1 VKNGG
6 PEYQKIAN
14 DGTVLRV
21 RTGSQTHGI
30 STESSDRDEMGV
42 CIEPQAY
49 VIGLKK
55 FEQYMYRDAAERTGR
70 FDAPSEPGDLD
81 LTVYSLRKYT
91 SLILNSNPSMLELL
105 YITDPAAIITR
116 TSCGEHIQSIGREY
130 VVSKEAGPKYL
141 GYMEAQRRAMKSY
154 DGKGRDVTRPH
165 LMEKYGFDTKY
176 AGHMVRLGL
185 QGIELME
192 TGKIQLPMNR
202 WEADTIRAI
211 REGKW
216 SMDAVLRYAESLES
230 DLKSAIDKT
239 SLREHPDKDV
249 VNDWLVRSYQLHWGY
264 HLAGPDNCWEY

>member
-6 PEYQKIAN
+6 PEYAN
-14 DGTVLRV
+14 LAMNGTILRV

-49 VIGLKK
+49 VIGLRK

-81 LTVYSLRKYT
+81 LTIYSLRKYT

-176 AGHMVRLGL
+176 AGHMIRLGM
-185 QGIELME
+185 QGIELMT
-192 TGKIQLPMNR
+192 TGAIKLPMAEH
-202 WEADTIRAI
+202 EAATVRDIRN
-211 REGKW
+211 GKW
-216 SMDAVLRYAESLES
+216 GMQSVLDFAQDLE
-230 DLKSAIDKT
+230 LKLKDAIDNT
-239 SLREHPDKDV
+239 SLREHPDKEA
-249 VNDWLVRSYQLHWGY
+249 VNDWLI
-264 HLAGPDNCWEY
+264 DEYEHEWFMRYLR